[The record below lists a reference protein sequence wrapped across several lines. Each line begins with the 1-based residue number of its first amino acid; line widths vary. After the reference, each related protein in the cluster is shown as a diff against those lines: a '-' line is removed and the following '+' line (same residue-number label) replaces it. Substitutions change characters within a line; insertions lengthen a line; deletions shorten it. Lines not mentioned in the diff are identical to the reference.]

1 MGGRVCAGKMPHA
14 GCNAKDGGLFAGLGY
29 SESKVRAPEKQ
40 REGYWTPVGKPGPCG
55 VPPMAWLDTSVR
67 RRKRPEPPADL
78 RHVDMTE
85 ALEPAEEEF
94 HHSGWNVRR
103 RRVMEGMV
111 AAQLSP
117 AVVSRFKNCGSR
129 AWVWRNKHDGRVA
142 VRADYCRSRF
152 CVRCAGR
159 VAARARA
166 SISNLAEGT
175 ECRLVTLTIPHVR
188 SDALAVLIDRLLESF
203 KALRRDEAWSSRV
216 KGGAFVLEI
225 KYNHN
230 GGGWHPHLHIVC
242 DASFLPVKQL
252 QYAWERVAGGGD
264 FNVKRVW
271 AERGVASYVAKYVT
285 KAFDGS
291 VFHHPDKVVECI
303 KALRG
308 RRTISTFGGW
318 RGVDLLGEAEAFEAD
333 AWKPLCRL
341 TDVLTLAAD
350 GAPHALRVL
359 RLLAEKGS
367 ALEPD
372 PPPD

>member
-1 MGGRVCAGKMPHA
+1 MCTANGPCEGQ
-14 GCNAKDGGLFAGLGY
+14 NASPEGGLYAGLGY
-29 SESKVRAPEKQ
+29 SESKGRASGKQ
-40 REGYWTPVGKPGPCG
+40 RKGRWMSETRPGILG
-55 VPPMAWLDTSVR
+55 VPVQHFIDNTVKP
-67 RRKRPEPPADL
+67 RKASAAEDKRHVPEP
-78 RHVDMTE
+78 ME
-85 ALEPAEEEF
+85 ALEEEEEEF

-103 RRVMEGMV
+103 RRVIEGMT
-111 AAQLSP
+111 AAGLAP

-129 AWVWRNKHDGRVA
+129 AWVWRNKHDGRIA

-166 SISNLAEGT
+166 AISDLASGT

-188 SDALAVLIDRLLESF
+188 TDALSVLINRLLESF
-203 KALRRDEAWSSRV
+203 KALRRDDTWASRV
-216 KGGAFVLEI
+216 RGGAFVLEI

-230 GGGWHPHLHIVC
+230 GGGWHPHLHVVC

-252 QYAWERVAGGGD
+252 QSAWERAAGGGD

-318 RGVDLLGEAEAFEAD
+318 RGVDLLGESEEFDAD

-341 TDVLTLAAD
+341 IDVLALARE
-350 GAPHALRVL
+350 GAAHAIRIVRQLTDP
-359 RLLAEKGS
+359 
-367 ALEPD
+367 ALGELD
-372 PPPD
+372 VPPE